1 MKCFRAQHHVSEG
14 FASRKSMADE
24 EAQVL
29 RESKKW
35 AWPDRVAH
43 SNWKVRSSAYD
54 DIRAACTAVYEETD
68 PCLTEFAG
76 LFNKA
81 VADSN
86 AAAQDKALDALNTF
100 LIKANEQLVS
110 KYVDKVVANIVGK
123 ALNGRTGTVQ
133 RATEAL
139 LCYIELEQSSA
150 VVDGLLAGLKNKVP
164 KIVVASIDV
173 LVQAIRY
180 ELCLTPHQLPAP
192 VPSHATLHALCSLFG
207 VKVII
212 PQPVIK
218 ATPAVAD
225 SKDGK
230 AREKA
235 KELVVELSR
244 WVGPEVIRSALF
256 KDMRDAMKEEIDRG
270 MQEVAA
276 LGRPKP
282 ERFTRKEQA
291 RQAALRAQQE
301 ASGAPADAGGAAA
314 DSGGAAAA
322 AVEEVQ
328 AEVDPYEFAE
338 PRDVLK
344 DLKKEWWENLEAKKW
359 SDRKGSLTQLKELCT
374 YPRLASGRDA
384 DYGDV
389 NRELRKVITKDSNVA
404 CVAEAIACTG
414 AMAQGLRAA
423 FSATAKN
430 LVEVLLEKY
439 KEKNAAVGKAVSEA
453 LAAMH
458 KHCWGLLDVAEN
470 LTVALGHSNP
480 KVKEETLVLLTSEVG
495 AEAKPALS
503 KLAPLLLAPAAKC
516 AEEATPSLREAAL
529 RFMVTFATKP
539 PGQVLQPGSECGQCQ
554 DVFLFLVMFL
564 QFGNFVVLDKFTTK
578 MDDGRKKRLEEM
590 RAEAAGPAAGGP
602 GAGVGLGGR
611 GAAGAAPAPAAAGPT
626 SPVTLSKA
634 RPSAAAAALAASR
647 SKPGTAATAKVPLT
661 AAAGTG
667 KVAAGTSAVGA
678 KKGAAGKEP
687 DDDDEASLAAGSMSR
702 DEAVAKLGDLIGEAA
717 IKQLKDEQWKARLE
731 AMDSLAARA
740 AEGSL
745 AASCTVVVQ
754 AMGHLPGWSEKNF
767 QVMAKQFEVVRVL
780 ADTAPNF
787 SKRDG
792 YAAVCGLIEKVAD
805 MKLKGPSFDALMAIS
820 EALSPAFT
828 ATLLHKKAAV
838 HKNPKILSEVLNWV
852 AQATAEFGLGS
863 MNVKALIDWAK
874 EDLASTNAGVR
885 NSAIHLLG
893 VMHRF
898 LGPPLGDMIRA
909 DVKPA
914 LMAAI
919 DGEFAKNSKD
929 PGFTPSRTSRA
940 DLAKRE
946 AAGAAGTGSS
956 QHGRPA
962 SGSNIAEGAGGYDM
976 DELMP
981 RADISA
987 AITPSLLESLGGS
1000 NWKDRKQAM
1009 DNVEAAITSA
1019 GGRIQPQVGDLIAG
1033 LKPRMTDSNK
1043 NLGVQALGLL
1053 ASLAKAMGKPIDRAA
1068 RALLAPALKNLSDN
1082 KANVRAAVCEMLTAW
1097 VSVAPVDS
1105 LMPDFME
1112 ALLSPKCTAD
1122 GRADGLAWLASLAET
1137 GKASSQLPDCMKA
1150 LALGSSDKA
1159 GEVREAA
1166 GKLVAA
1172 LLQKHSPAE
1181 LGAACSHLD
1190 PAQRKP
1196 ALEAVSKATG
1206 GAPVPTAP
1214 LPSAPPT
1221 APSRPA
1227 SGAAAMRTSTSG
1239 RLQAAPAAGAV
1250 GGAGA
1255 ALRSSTTR
1263 LPVGGVRTSLTLN
1276 KSQHLAPGM
1285 AAGGRGEAAAEGPLI
1300 LMDSRKEDR
1309 ARKGKYRPAKL
1320 EIRPDEAPTL
1330 EAEFSPLLSS
1340 HLKSLMFHKDFKK
1353 HCEAADAVREALPGM
1368 YDEVM
1373 SVLDLLF
1380 RWSTLRIAEA
1390 NTQVL
1395 VKVLDMLK
1403 EVMAA
1408 MEAADHRLSEYEAK
1422 LILPVLVE
1430 KAGHNQDKIKADH
1443 RELMRRAALIYPP
1456 VKVAAFVKDGLD
1468 SKNNKTRVACAEELG
1483 AMIDRSG
1490 QSIYRASL
1498 AVASAPGKSGGP
1510 PPESMLA
1517 GLARQVAERDNA
1529 LRSAALASLE
1539 VVYAFEGEG
1548 LWRHLPKVVDPA
1560 KSLIEERLKYT
1571 DKQLAKQGVR
1581 AGYRCEPVAV
1591 DDHPGLAASSLNGLA
1606 PDRRS
1611 FAPPAASS
1619 LPLSPGL
1626 RPASPSMPSR
1636 ASHLPSA
1643 SALPPPQAF
1652 QAATQGSVSYSAGA
1666 GAGGGASILAGLQ
1679 ASLPYEPAAQRQS
1692 GGGALLAHESQPA
1705 PATSDTAAA
1714 LAFLRQSSNN
1724 LQPAMWAGATAAA
1737 GQGPAAGPRLG
1748 QAMPGQGGAAPPMVA
1763 LSPMTGLSK
1772 GSEVDMRRDFRRCLQ
1787 ELAGPEMEESVQVM
1801 KVLCYELM
1809 DVSHVPAVHALF
1821 KENIDELVAL
1831 VALKTDEIFAMAG
1844 DAIACNQAPNARACK
1859 YALNTL
1865 MNIMQ
1870 AASLAQAMREATVCP
1885 MVSVLLC
1892 CLIDE
1897 RLGSLPE
1904 GLAMLKALNLLM
1916 MKVLEN
1922 CDRTAVF
1929 GALMHL
1935 LRVPHQR
1942 LLSMGNG
1949 DKALE
1954 GRWFDLVVKCMIK
1967 ITKSL
1972 PATIETIDLHVL
1984 LLAVHKFFDAL
1995 GGEEIRRRG
2004 AREDKPLRMVKTVLH
2019 EVCKLKGSAIHDY
2032 TRTIPGADLDP
2043 SLRPII
2049 FPYID
2054 LNLQTMAPNDAAARA
2069 AYPAA
2074 PRAPA
2079 PSSQAAAAAA
2089 GIPPAAP
2096 PPSRPP
2102 LAIPP
2107 STVSQAPP
2115 SHVLAVSTNALNVAA
2130 GMQQQQQ
2137 QQGGVPPAVHKAGVA
2152 PAAATAAP
2160 EGGVPPAPVS
2170 APLPIGPLAPSA
2182 SMYSQQA
2189 VDEQAARN
2197 MLGAVF
2203 KRIAEQPPD
2212 RQQALIDLYFFS
2224 VANPDTDVA
2233 AMLASASSTFRS
2245 FILRGL
2251 QKIKAIAEQQQQ
2263 QKQQQQ
2269 QQQQQHGVES
2279 PDATVSVAAN
2289 VRDSVSQA
2297 AMAAGGAFSAAV
2309 PAPAGGVAGLMIA
2322 KLRTDSFDA
2331 SQGPVQGGAASPASP
2346 GMGKAGRV
2354 ASVVGAEKMAEMR
2367 DRFNRMTSDMASMPS
2382 RQSTSV
2388 AGSLNNSNLVS
2399 PASSLAGAPP
2409 SHSFA
2414 PASDAG
2420 QAMDPALPSFQPTSQ
2435 GSTEDVEMCEAKP
2448 AGLQGAAASGH
2459 AGFQLAG
2466 NGNGAGSQQGQA
2478 FGRGMLASGGGLSA
2492 AVGHSSLAEQG
2503 QSEGDSGLAGLAG
2516 LQERL
2521 RKLKATEA

>member
-1 MKCFRAQHHVSEG
+1 
-14 FASRKSMADE
+14 MADE

-54 DIRAACTAVYEETD
+54 DIRVACTAVYEETD

-173 LVQAIRY
+173 LVQAI
-180 ELCLTPHQLPAP
+180 
-192 VPSHATLHALCSLFG
+192 SLFG

-344 DLKKEWWENLEAKKW
+344 DLKKEWGENLEAKKW

-374 YPRLASGRDA
+374 YPRLASGRDV

-458 KHCWGLLDVAEN
+458 KHCWSLLDVAEN

-480 KVKEETLVLLTSEVG
+480 KVKEETLVWLTSEVG

-529 RFMVTFATKP
+529 RFMVTFATK
-539 PGQVLQPGSECGQCQ
+539 
-554 DVFLFLVMFL
+554 
-564 QFGNFVVLDKFTTK
+564 FGNFVVLDKFTTK

-647 SKPGTAATAKVPLT
+647 SKPGTAATAKVPLA

-919 DGEFAKNSKD
+919 DGEFAKNPKD

-987 AITPSLLESLGGS
+987 AFTPALLESLGGS

-1150 LALGSSDKA
+1150 LALGS
-1159 GEVREAA
+1159 
-1166 GKLVAA
+1166 
-1172 LLQKHSPAE
+1172 
-1181 LGAACSHLD
+1181 
-1190 PAQRKP
+1190 
-1196 ALEAVSKATG
+1196 
-1206 GAPVPTAP
+1206 
-1214 LPSAPPT
+1214 
-1221 APSRPA
+1221 
-1227 SGAAAMRTSTSG
+1227 M
-1239 RLQAAPAAGAV
+1239 

-1276 KSQHLAPGM
+1276 KSQHLASGM

-1705 PATSDTAAA
+1705 PAASDTAAA

-2089 GIPPAAP
+2089 GIPPAAQ

-2137 QQGGVPPAVHKAGVA
+2137 QQGGVPQAVHKAGVA
-2152 PAAATAAP
+2152 LAAATAAP

-2297 AMAAGGAFSAAV
+2297 AMAASGAFSAAV
-2309 PAPAGGVAGLMIA
+2309 PTPAGGVAVLMIA

-2435 GSTEDVEMCEAKP
+2435 GSTEDMEMCEAEP

-2459 AGFQLAG
+2459 VGFQLAG

-2492 AVGHSSLAEQG
+2492 AAGHSSLAEQG

>member
-1 MKCFRAQHHVSEG
+1 
-14 FASRKSMADE
+14 
-24 EAQVL
+24 
-29 RESKKW
+29 
-35 AWPDRVAH
+35 
-43 SNWKVRSSAYD
+43 
-54 DIRAACTAVYEETD
+54 
-68 PCLTEFAG
+68 
-76 LFNKA
+76 
-81 VADSN
+81 
-86 AAAQDKALDALNTF
+86 
-100 LIKANEQLVS
+100 
-110 KYVDKVVANIVGK
+110 
-123 ALNGRTGTVQ
+123 
-133 RATEAL
+133 
-139 LCYIELEQSSA
+139 
-150 VVDGLLAGLKNKVP
+150 
-164 KIVVASIDV
+164 
-173 LVQAIRY
+173 
-180 ELCLTPHQLPAP
+180 
-192 VPSHATLHALCSLFG
+192 
-207 VKVII
+207 
-212 PQPVIK
+212 
-218 ATPAVAD
+218 
-225 SKDGK
+225 
-230 AREKA
+230 
-235 KELVVELSR
+235 
-244 WVGPEVIRSALF
+244 
-256 KDMRDAMKEEIDRG
+256 
-270 MQEVAA
+270 
-276 LGRPKP
+276 
-282 ERFTRKEQA
+282 
-291 RQAALRAQQE
+291 
-301 ASGAPADAGGAAA
+301 
-314 DSGGAAAA
+314 
-322 AVEEVQ
+322 
-328 AEVDPYEFAE
+328 
-338 PRDVLK
+338 
-344 DLKKEWWENLEAKKW
+344 
-359 SDRKGSLTQLKELCT
+359 
-374 YPRLASGRDA
+374 
-384 DYGDV
+384 
-389 NRELRKVITKDSNVA
+389 
-404 CVAEAIACTG
+404 
-414 AMAQGLRAA
+414 
-423 FSATAKN
+423 
-430 LVEVLLEKY
+430 
-439 KEKNAAVGKAVSEA
+439 
-453 LAAMH
+453 
-458 KHCWGLLDVAEN
+458 
-470 LTVALGHSNP
+470 
-480 KVKEETLVLLTSEVG
+480 
-495 AEAKPALS
+495 
-503 KLAPLLLAPAAKC
+503 
-516 AEEATPSLREAAL
+516 
-529 RFMVTFATKP
+529 
-539 PGQVLQPGSECGQCQ
+539 
-554 DVFLFLVMFL
+554 
-564 QFGNFVVLDKFTTK
+564 
-578 MDDGRKKRLEEM
+578 
-590 RAEAAGPAAGGP
+590 
-602 GAGVGLGGR
+602 
-611 GAAGAAPAPAAAGPT
+611 
-626 SPVTLSKA
+626 
-634 RPSAAAAALAASR
+634 
-647 SKPGTAATAKVPLT
+647 
-661 AAAGTG
+661 
-667 KVAAGTSAVGA
+667 
-678 KKGAAGKEP
+678 
-687 DDDDEASLAAGSMSR
+687 
-702 DEAVAKLGDLIGEAA
+702 
-717 IKQLKDEQWKARLE
+717 
-731 AMDSLAARA
+731 MDSLAARA

-754 AMGHLPGWSEKNF
+754 AMAHLPGWSEKNF

-780 ADTAPNF
+780 AETAPNF

-919 DGEFAKNSKD
+919 DGEFAKNPKD

-987 AITPSLLESLGGS
+987 AITPSLLESLGSS

-1166 GKLVAA
+1166 GRLVAA

-1239 RLQAAPAAGAV
+1239 RLQAAPATGAV

-1276 KSQHLAPGM
+1276 KWVDWIRAAWHRKVVDAVNAWVPAGEQIYRAGPAASTWLAWHCCHAHEMTCQLHCHFASVGFTSIEPRLPSSNAATPRLLACVARRRSQHLAPGM

-1539 VVYAFEGEG
+1539 VVYAFEGDG

-1591 DDHPGLAASSLNGLA
+1591 DDHPGLAAASLNGLA

-1666 GAGGGASILAGLQ
+1666 GVGGGASILAGLQ
-1679 ASLPYEPAAQRQS
+1679 ASLPYEAAAQRQS

-1705 PATSDTAAA
+1705 PAASDTAAA

-1737 GQGPAAGPRLG
+1737 GQGPAAGPRMG
-1748 QAMPGQGGAAPPMVA
+1748 HAMPGQGGAAPPMVA

-1821 KENIDELVAL
+1821 KENIDEL
-1831 VALKTDEIFAMAG
+1831 
-1844 DAIACNQAPNARACK
+1844 
-1859 YALNTL
+1859 
-1865 MNIMQ
+1865 
-1870 AASLAQAMREATVCP
+1870 
-1885 MVSVLLC
+1885 
-1892 CLIDE
+1892 
-1897 RLGSLPE
+1897 
-1904 GLAMLKALNLLM
+1904 
-1916 MKVLEN
+1916 
-1922 CDRTAVF
+1922 
-1929 GALMHL
+1929 
-1935 LRVPHQR
+1935 
-1942 LLSMGNG
+1942 
-1949 DKALE
+1949 
-1954 GRWFDLVVKCMIK
+1954 
-1967 ITKSL
+1967 
-1972 PATIETIDLHVL
+1972 
-1984 LLAVHKFFDAL
+1984 
-1995 GGEEIRRRG
+1995 
-2004 AREDKPLRMVKTVLH
+2004 
-2019 EVCKLKGSAIHDY
+2019 
-2032 TRTIPGADLDP
+2032 
-2043 SLRPII
+2043 
-2049 FPYID
+2049 
-2054 LNLQTMAPNDAAARA
+2054 
-2069 AYPAA
+2069 
-2074 PRAPA
+2074 
-2079 PSSQAAAAAA
+2079 
-2089 GIPPAAP
+2089 
-2096 PPSRPP
+2096 
-2102 LAIPP
+2102 
-2107 STVSQAPP
+2107 
-2115 SHVLAVSTNALNVAA
+2115 
-2130 GMQQQQQ
+2130 
-2137 QQGGVPPAVHKAGVA
+2137 
-2152 PAAATAAP
+2152 
-2160 EGGVPPAPVS
+2160 
-2170 APLPIGPLAPSA
+2170 
-2182 SMYSQQA
+2182 
-2189 VDEQAARN
+2189 
-2197 MLGAVF
+2197 
-2203 KRIAEQPPD
+2203 
-2212 RQQALIDLYFFS
+2212 
-2224 VANPDTDVA
+2224 
-2233 AMLASASSTFRS
+2233 
-2245 FILRGL
+2245 
-2251 QKIKAIAEQQQQ
+2251 
-2263 QKQQQQ
+2263 
-2269 QQQQQHGVES
+2269 
-2279 PDATVSVAAN
+2279 
-2289 VRDSVSQA
+2289 
-2297 AMAAGGAFSAAV
+2297 
-2309 PAPAGGVAGLMIA
+2309 
-2322 KLRTDSFDA
+2322 
-2331 SQGPVQGGAASPASP
+2331 
-2346 GMGKAGRV
+2346 
-2354 ASVVGAEKMAEMR
+2354 
-2367 DRFNRMTSDMASMPS
+2367 
-2382 RQSTSV
+2382 
-2388 AGSLNNSNLVS
+2388 
-2399 PASSLAGAPP
+2399 
-2409 SHSFA
+2409 
-2414 PASDAG
+2414 
-2420 QAMDPALPSFQPTSQ
+2420 
-2435 GSTEDVEMCEAKP
+2435 
-2448 AGLQGAAASGH
+2448 
-2459 AGFQLAG
+2459 
-2466 NGNGAGSQQGQA
+2466 
-2478 FGRGMLASGGGLSA
+2478 
-2492 AVGHSSLAEQG
+2492 
-2503 QSEGDSGLAGLAG
+2503 
-2516 LQERL
+2516 
-2521 RKLKATEA
+2521 